1 MKPWRWLL
9 LLIAIAALGAIAW
22 NWLATDPGYVLIRMR
37 GWRIEATVIGAVL
50 LLITAWILVALA
62 WWLVRWPFG
71 ALTRR
76 HRRISRRR
84 LFDGMV
90 ALAEGRHA
98 EAGRALE
105 RAAQHAPLRA
115 PALLAAAE
123 AAHRRGEPA
132 RALETLDEAGQ
143 YAPQAARMLRA
154 RILRREGRYDEA
166 LALLLPEADANRLPP
181 SGWHEL
187 ALTALAAGQPQRA
200 RAALEPLRRSNALG
214 ARGFA
219 ALETRVLAAAL
230 ESAKDVETLHG
241 SWNGLSRQQRSAP
254 EVLAAFAKRSAQLD
268 SPLAAMDEIEGA
280 LRREWSPPLVAM
292 YGELAGEDDAPTRLR
307 TAEGWLAA
315 HPNDPTLLVVLGH
328 LALRTQQPQRARDY
342 LRRAV
347 GLQTENVGGWE
358 ALGEAH
364 SMLGEQAEAMRCY
377 ANALRAMHG
386 HAVAISPRDAVRDT
400 GVVAVEERDQHGLPR
415 LPGEPARPAR

>member
-22 NWLATDPGYVLIRMR
+22 NWLAVDPGYVLIRIR
-37 GWRIEATVIGAVL
+37 GWRIEATVVGAVL
-50 LLITAWILVALA
+50 LLIAAWIVVALA
-62 WWLVRWPFG
+62 WWLLRWPFG
-71 ALTRR
+71 ALSRR
-76 HRRISRRR
+76 HRRISRKR

-154 RILRREGRYDEA
+154 RILRREGRHDEA

-187 ALTALAAGQPQRA
+187 ALSALAAGQPQRA
-200 RAALEPLRRSNALG
+200 RAALEPLRKSNTLG

-219 ALETRVLAAAL
+219 ALEARVLAASL
-230 ESAKDVETLHG
+230 QSAKDVESLHAL
-241 SWNGLSRQQRSAP
+241 WNGLSRQQRSAP
-254 EVLAAFAKRSAQLD
+254 DVLAAFVTRSAQLNA
-268 SPLAAMDEIEGA
+268 PLAAMDEIEGA
-280 LRREWSPPLVAM
+280 LRRDWSPQLVTL
-292 YGELAGEDDAPTRLR
+292 YGELAGDDASTRLR
-307 TAEGWLAA
+307 TAESWLTA
-315 HPNDPTLLVVLGH
+315 HPNDAPLLVTLGR
-328 LALRTQQPQRARDY
+328 LALRTQQPQRAREY

-347 GLQTENVGGWE
+347 GLQSDLADGWE

-364 SMLGEQAEAMRCY
+364 SALGEQAEATRCY

-386 HAVAISPRDAVRDT
+386 EPVALSPREAARDT
-400 GVVAVEERDQHGLPR
+400 GVVAVEERDQHGMPR
-415 LPGEPARPAR
+415 LPGEPMRPAR

>member
-22 NWLATDPGYVLIRMR
+22 NWLAADPGYVLIRMR
-37 GWRIEATVIGAVL
+37 GWRVEATVVGAVL
-50 LLITAWILVALA
+50 LLIAAWIAVALA
-62 WWLVRWPFG
+62 WWLLRWPFG
-71 ALTRR
+71 ALSRR
-76 HRRISRRR
+76 HRRISRKR

-154 RILRREGRYDEA
+154 RILRREGRQDEA

-187 ALTALAAGQPQRA
+187 VLSALAAGKPQRA

-214 ARGFA
+214 TRGYT
-219 ALETRVLAAAL
+219 ALETRVLAAAVGA
-230 ESAKDVETLHG
+230 AKDVETLHG
-241 SWNGLSRQQRSAP
+241 LWNELSRQQRSAP
-254 EVLAAFAKRSAQLD
+254 EVIAAFARRSAQLD
-268 SPLAAMDEIEGA
+268 SPLAAMEEIEGA
-280 LRREWSPPLVAM
+280 LRREWSPQLVTL
-292 YGELAGEDDAPTRLR
+292 YGELAGDDASARLR
-307 TAEGWLAA
+307 TAEGWLVA
-315 HPNDPTLLVVLGH
+315 HPNDAALLVTLGR
-328 LALRTQQPQRARDY
+328 LALRTQQPQRAREY

-347 GLQTENVGGWE
+347 GLQPDTVDGWE
-358 ALGEAH
+358 VLGEAH
-364 SMLGEQAEAMRCY
+364 SALGEQSEAMRCY
-377 ANALRAMHG
+377 ANALRATHG
-386 HAVAISPRDAVRDT
+386 ETVALSPRDAVRDT
-400 GVVAVEERDQHGLPR
+400 GVVAVEERDQHGMPR
-415 LPGEPARPAR
+415 LPGEPVRPAR

>member
-22 NWLATDPGYVLIRMR
+22 NWLTTDPGYVLIRMR
-37 GWRIEATVIGAVL
+37 GWRIEATVVGAVV
-50 LLITAWILVALA
+50 LLIAAWIVVALA
-62 WWLVRWPFG
+62 WWLARWPFG

-76 HRRISRRR
+76 HRRISRKR

-154 RILRREGRYDEA
+154 RILRREGRCDEA
-166 LALLLPEADANRLPP
+166 LALLMPEADANRLPP

-187 ALTALAAGQPQRA
+187 ALSALAAGQPQRA

-241 SWNGLSRQQRSAP
+241 LWNGLSRQQRSAP

-268 SPLAAMDEIEGA
+268 APLAAMDEIEGA
-280 LRREWSPPLVAM
+280 LRREWSPQLVAL
-292 YGELAGEDDAPTRLR
+292 YGGLAGDDAPARLR

-315 HPNDPTLLVVLGH
+315 HPNDATLMATLGR
-328 LALRTQQPQRARDY
+328 LALRTQQPQRAHEY

-347 GLQTENVGGWE
+347 GLQPDGADGWE

-364 SMLGEQAEAMRCY
+364 SALGEQAEAMRCY
-377 ANALRAMHG
+377 ANALRATHG
-386 HAVAISPRDAVRDT
+386 KAVSLSPRDAARDS
-400 GVVAVEERDQHGLPR
+400 GVVAVEERDQHGMPR
-415 LPGEPARPAR
+415 LPGEPLRPAR